1 MSSRMVGK
9 VLPFRIDQAS
19 STGFSQ
25 PLAAD
30 RCTGVA
36 HFCTRAHAAP
46 FVFPMAELQGLR
58 LGRCRGPAPTGI
70 ACGTASE
77 QAETGGRPHTVGCN
91 REFLSRMV
99 NQRPV
104 QGSHYLGW
112 AHCDAWFAGG

>member
-1 MSSRMVGK
+1 MFSCMVGK

-36 HFCTRAHAAP
+36 HFCTWAHTAP
-46 FVFPMAELQGLR
+46 FVFPMTELQGLR
-58 LGRCRGPAPTGI
+58 LGRRCGLALTGI

-77 QAETGGRPHTVGCN
+77 QSERVGDCIPWVAAGN
-91 REFLSRMV
+91 SSV
-99 NQRPV
+99 
-104 QGSHYLGW
+104 GW
-112 AHCDAWFAGG
+112 